1 LVHAIA
7 LFSRTLD
14 KDHLLQ
20 LLQYL
25 KQPANSTEMS
35 HKFSG
40 LHSTCSFVWRCW
52 LWRTAS

>member
-1 LVHAIA
+1 
-7 LFSRTLD
+7 
-14 KDHLLQ
+14 
-20 LLQYL
+20 
-25 KQPANSTEMS
+25 MS